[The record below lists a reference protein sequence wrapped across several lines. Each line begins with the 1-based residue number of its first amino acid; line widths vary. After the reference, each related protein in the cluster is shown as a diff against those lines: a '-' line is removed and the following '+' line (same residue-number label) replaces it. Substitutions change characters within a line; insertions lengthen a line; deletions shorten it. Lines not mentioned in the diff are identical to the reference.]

1 MRYTIAATLL
11 TLALGARHL
20 PAQQPQG
27 GLMRRSMEGPRLG
40 VTFVTGSRAD
50 ARLRE
55 YGVNPFM
62 SQFGW
67 HFEQDVSPASSGPE
81 FVVEEVLL
89 LGAVEQNTLVPSAT
103 LLMGIRLPRGF
114 EFGIGPNV
122 SPLGSGLALGI
133 GQTLTYGDVRLPIN
147 LAVVRSPGALR
158 TTLLLGYAIQRPN

>member
-1 MRYTIAATLL
+1 MRYTIAAGLL
-11 TLALGARHL
+11 TVALGASDL

-55 YGVNPFM
+55 YGVSPFM

-67 HFEQDVSPASSGPE
+67 HFEQAVSPAVSGPE
-81 FVVEEVLL
+81 FVIEEVLL
-89 LGAVEQNTLVPSAT
+89 LGAVEQNMLVPSAT

-133 GQTLTYGDVRLPIN
+133 GQTLRYGGVSLPIN

-158 TTLLLGYAIQRPN
+158 TTLLMGYALQRAN